1 MRTDE
6 SGIDEVAIADG
17 NGHMARCESHLVF
30 EIAMGVGGQ
39 KKEGRVIR
47 ESKLSINGRK

>member
-17 NGHMARCESHLVF
+17 NGHMVRCESHLVF
-30 EIAMGVGGQ
+30 EIAMGVGES
-39 KKEGRVIR
+39 KEEGAIR
-47 ESKLSINGRK
+47 ESKLSIKGRK